1 MEYSNLLKNYMA
13 LGEHFIRVHEHF
25 SYNLSDREL
34 TNLVMKNAS
43 PFHHNTH
50 NKAIQILEC
59 CYIQDK

>member
-1 MEYSNLLKNYMA
+1 MA